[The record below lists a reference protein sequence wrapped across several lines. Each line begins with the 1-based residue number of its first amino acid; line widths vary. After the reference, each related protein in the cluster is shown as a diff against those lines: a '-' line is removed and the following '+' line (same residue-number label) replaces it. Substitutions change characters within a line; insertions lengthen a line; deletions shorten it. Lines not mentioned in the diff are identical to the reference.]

1 MHITCKRGAKQKHDK
16 TCFYFGEES
25 FYVGGAPCFIKI
37 CDGPIKWLLER
48 NLGASPHLL
57 IEL

>member
-48 NLGASPHLL
+48 NLGASPH
-57 IEL
+57 